1 VIHKEVPVRR
11 TLSSLAIAITVG
23 AATLAV
29 TAGTA
34 SAATPSAGL
43 APTSAPVL
51 VSFKTS
57 DNCCDYDDSFKHRQ
71 KRDRKYLN
79 RYYRHYPAYGSY
91 APQALLCPN
100 YPPPGVSR
108 WRCDWTPAG

>member
-1 VIHKEVPVRR
+1 VRR
-11 TLSSLAIAITVG
+11 ALSSLAMAATVG
-23 AATLAV
+23 VAMLAV

-34 SAATPSAGL
+34 SAATPSAAL

-57 DNCCDYDDSFKHRQ
+57 DDCCSFDDSFKHRQ
-71 KRDRKYLN
+71 KRDRKYIA

-91 APQALLCPN
+91 GSQALLCPN
-100 YPPPGVSR
+100 APGPGVSR
-108 WRCDWTPAG
+108 WRCNWVPAVR

>member
-1 VIHKEVPVRR
+1 VRR
-11 TLSSLAIAITVG
+11 ALSSLAMAATVG
-23 AATLAV
+23 AAMLAV

-34 SAATPSAGL
+34 SAATPSAAL

-57 DNCCDYDDSFKHRQ
+57 DDCCSFDDSFKHRQ
-71 KRDRKYLN
+71 KRDRKYIA

-91 APQALLCPN
+91 GSQALLCPN
-100 YPPPGVSR
+100 APGPGVSR
-108 WRCDWTPAG
+108 WRCNWVPAVR